1 MCALLGHEVERLAAA
16 SSRLEEGVLLVVAAV
31 GELAEKTGVVIVPA
45 ARGVRMVV
53 EAVMIVVEVAVEVV
67 VEVGVVGVL
76 VAESGTC
83 VGRAEVDD
91 VADAGVAGAV
101 AFVRKLSDL
110 ASACGTGAVGVMVP
124 RRLLLRW

>member
-31 GELAEKTGVVIVPA
+31 GELAEKAGVVIVPA

-53 EAVMIVVEVAVEVV
+53 EAVMIVVEVVVE
-67 VEVGVVGVL
+67 VEVGVVGVR

-83 VGRAEVDD
+83 VGRAAVDD

-124 RRLLLRW
+124 RRLMLRW